1 MKVFS
6 KLYSYLFIGMCL
18 IHTANFQADSIAD
31 IPNYLQ
37 YNNLFAS
44 SGQPNEI
51 QLQLLADSG
60 VQQIIY
66 LAFTDNK
73 TAIANEDR
81 IVKSMGMDYAH
92 IPVDFGKPTLED
104 FKAFAAIMEQPDKLN
119 TLLHCQVNFRA
130 STFSFL
136 YRVIFLNMP
145 VEKAKQAL
153 DKVWEPNKVWFNY
166 LKDTLNHYSINYSCK
181 NCDWGIHDFTD
192 NN

>member
-81 IVKSMGMDYAH
+81 MASADRSVSRIMNLLLTMLSENS
-92 IPVDFGKPTLED
+92 FN
-104 FKAFAAIMEQPDKLN
+104 AI
-119 TLLHCQVNFRA
+119 
-130 STFSFL
+130 
-136 YRVIFLNMP
+136 
-145 VEKAKQAL
+145 
-153 DKVWEPNKVWFNY
+153 
-166 LKDTLNHYSINYSCK
+166 INES
-181 NCDWGIHDFTD
+181 DISHSP
-192 NN
+192 